1 MFIMTLPF
9 ALIHEVGPCWL
20 VPLITMLVAYPLF
33 SLDQLGAELQNPFDE
48 NNLSHLPL
56 DEISQT
62 IERNVMS
69 LQRQSVEAVTA

>member
-1 MFIMTLPF
+1 
-9 ALIHEVGPCWL
+9 
-20 VPLITMLVAYPLF
+20 MLVAYPLF